1 MDVRSHVPGP
11 EHSAHPCQHCP
22 VTSGVLPV
30 RGYGQFGDNVLIKK
44 LLEDKEQ
51 KGGKAGKSW
60 KDCQAVGLAALS
72 EPFPCKLFPMNRAGK
87 PVGALPVAAALQ
99 MLLGWDPAGCGGQ
112 PPPQGF
118 GGRGPQALA
127 VGCGPQNRGEAPKE
141 KCLLPWDTGRPDT
154 PPCCR
159 VSSWCWPSAQSAK
172 LGHEQTGHVLVLWA
186 LTRPLPLGATSRAVV
201 PCWSRRR
208 GSDVP
213 SPRPTL
219 GHLSVTCPCCPWRGP

>member
-154 PPCCR
+154 PPCLPSVVMVLALCPVREAGARTDRTR
-159 VSSWCWPSAQSAK
+159 VGAVGSDQAPSSR
-172 LGHEQTGHVLVLWA
+172 GHVPGGSA
-186 LTRPLPLGATSRAVV
+186 LLE
-201 PCWSRRR
+201 
-208 GSDVP
+208 
-213 SPRPTL
+213 
-219 GHLSVTCPCCPWRGP
+219 